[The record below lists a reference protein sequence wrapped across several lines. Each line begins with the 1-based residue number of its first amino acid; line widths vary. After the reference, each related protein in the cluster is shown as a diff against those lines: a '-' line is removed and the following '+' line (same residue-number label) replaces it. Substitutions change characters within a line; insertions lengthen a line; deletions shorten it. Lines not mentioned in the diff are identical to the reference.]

1 MEDKDI
7 ENNKQENSK
16 FDTAMTVVLAA
27 VALTAMFMF
36 VRYMVES
43 VSETIQRKKAKSAK
57 EIQIKPKSNT
67 EIKAIDFN
75 KALNNAK
82 MFVLQDSKSIQK

>member
-1 MEDKDI
+1 MPERNI
-7 ENNKQENSK
+7 ENSEQKNSK
-16 FDTAMTVVLAA
+16 FDTAMTVVLAVIA
-27 VALTAMFMF
+27 SAALFMF
-36 VRYMVES
+36 TRYIVKS

-82 MFVLQDSKSIQK
+82 TFALQNSLGIQK